1 MKYDEIMILVSRFYD
16 CKHKLDA
23 IGRCMI
29 VDVIKCKG
37 FDFKTYLSVSKLFD
51 KDVTKCKGFDFKT
64 YLSDLKLFDGYVTNM
79 YYFDLYKAIGAFYE
93 ANMLEIWLELYRK
106 GLIMQ

>member
-1 MKYDEIMILVSRFYD
+1 MKYDEIMILVDRFYD

-23 IGRCMI
+23 IGKCMI
-29 VDVIKCKG
+29 VNVVKCKG
-37 FDFKTYLSVSKLFD
+37 FDFKTYLSISKLFD
-51 KDVTKCKGFDFKT
+51 RD
-64 YLSDLKLFDGYVTNM
+64 VTNM

-93 ANMLEIWLELYRK
+93 ANMLGIWLELYNK